1 MKPGDLVRV
10 RVRHPSGGWFSPNN
24 GKVGVILKP
33 STRGNLEV
41 WWVLLEDGH
50 QAGFEPSSL
59 EAIG

>member
-10 RVRHPSGGWFSPNN
+10 RAPLRGGYIRNSG
-24 GKVGVILKP
+24 KLGVIVR
-33 STRGNLEV
+33 RGRLGLLEV

-59 EAIG
+59 EVIA